1 MRKTLF
7 LIIFFLF
14 STLAAEAAADK
25 NEAVK
30 APKFFYFEPAI
41 GIKTGLPVPLG
52 AVVDMNFDFLVH
64 STEKMHNIYL
74 GFDLG
79 FRYDYR
85 ELYEN
90 DDYDKDKEDVLELL
104 IKANVAFDF
113 KRPGPYV
120 DYLTLR
126 LSAGPELIWWQE
138 HWCPEGEEEKYFFKV
153 AAAWE
158 IELDLVFKNNIVLK
172 FAFDSVAGIYPDP
185 VIGIGYRF

>member
-64 STEKMHNIYL
+64 STEKMPTFIWGSTSVSDTITGNYMRMMIM
-74 GFDLG
+74 
-79 FRYDYR
+79 
-85 ELYEN
+85 
-90 DDYDKDKEDVLELL
+90 
-104 IKANVAFDF
+104 IKTKKMFW
-113 KRPGPYV
+113 
-120 DYLTLR
+120 
-126 LSAGPELIWWQE
+126 S
-138 HWCPEGEEEKYFFKV
+138 
-153 AAAWE
+153 
-158 IELDLVFKNNIVLK
+158 
-172 FAFDSVAGIYPDP
+172 S
-185 VIGIGYRF
+185 